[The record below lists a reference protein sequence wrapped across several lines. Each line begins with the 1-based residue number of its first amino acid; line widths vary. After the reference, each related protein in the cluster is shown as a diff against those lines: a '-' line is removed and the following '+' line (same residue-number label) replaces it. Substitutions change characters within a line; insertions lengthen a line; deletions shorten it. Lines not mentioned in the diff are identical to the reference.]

1 MLAGFR
7 TILSLIILACVAFLP
22 IHAQLACSQ
31 IKINLTQVP
40 TIGDWSPVKGVVS
53 SLPIGDSFSNYKV
66 ALYNLVGDQWWTK
79 PSAEAPTV
87 AVSADGTFTVT
98 YATNNWDIT
107 ASAISVFLLRSMTV
121 TPVAL
126 GLYDTPQ
133 ELNTL
138 AVASVRVPRSNLVK
152 FSGYDMWAIK
162 DTHGGRYE
170 PGQNLWSSGGGSLLR
185 VDQEGLHLNINKVN
199 GAWTCPE
206 LYLQQALGYGTYVFQ
221 VTGRVDT
228 LPANSV
234 LGLFVFDYAE
244 SARYQAW
251 HELDFEFSRWNNAGD
266 PTAAQFV
273 IQPFE
278 PVGHTK
284 RVALSLNNTFQDVT
298 CVMKWEPTQV
308 TWSMY
313 YGLWP
318 NVAPNTNKNP
328 TIKAATFP
336 AANLIAEYVFTDPA
350 SLFPPGTSWVHLNY
364 WLSLPSAD
372 TATYPEIIIRNFFFK
387 PLVAPATCPTP
398 LSLSS
403 SSTGTTNPLTSS
415 SSGVNKKKRRAA
427 KATSQPSLNRV
438 V

>member
-1 MLAGFR
+1 
-7 TILSLIILACVAFLP
+7 
-22 IHAQLACSQ
+22 
-31 IKINLTQVP
+31 VP
-40 TIGDWSPVKGVVS
+40 AIGDWSPVKGTVS
-53 SLPIGDSFSNYKV
+53 SLPIGQTFSAYKV

-98 YATNNWDIT
+98 YATNEWDIT
-107 ASAISVFLLRSMTV
+107 ASAIAVFLLPSNAV

-126 GLYDTPQ
+126 GLYETPQ
-133 ELNTL
+133 ELNTR
-138 AVASVRVPRSNLVK
+138 AVATVRAVRNNMLT
-152 FSGYDMWAIK
+152 FSGYNMWAIK

-170 PGQNLWSSGGGSLLR
+170 PGQNLWSSGAGSLLR

-206 LYLQQALGYGTYVFQ
+206 LYLQEALGYGAYVFQ

-234 LGLFVFDYAE
+234 LGLFVFDFAE
-244 SARYQAW
+244 AARYQAW
-251 HELDFEFSRWNNAGD
+251 HELDFEFSRWNNPGD
-266 PTAAQFV
+266 TTAAQFV

-278 PVGHTK
+278 PYGHTK

-298 CVMKWEPTQV
+298 CVMKWEADKV

-318 NVAPNTNKNP
+318 KVAPNSVQPAFN
-328 TIKAATFP
+328 ASVFP
-336 AANLIAEYVFTDPA
+336 ADLLISQYVFTDPA

-364 WLSLPSAD
+364 WLSLPSSD
-372 TATYPEIIIRNFFFK
+372 TATYPEMLIRNFFFK
-387 PLVAPATCPTP
+387 PLTPPAKCPTTTP
-398 LSLSS
+398 LSSSAVIQPVSSTGTVNPLSS
-403 SSTGTTNPLTSS
+403 SS
-415 SSGVNKKKRRAA
+415 SSGIIKKKKRRAA
-427 KATSQPSLNRV
+427 TTSQWLQRV
-438 V
+438 L